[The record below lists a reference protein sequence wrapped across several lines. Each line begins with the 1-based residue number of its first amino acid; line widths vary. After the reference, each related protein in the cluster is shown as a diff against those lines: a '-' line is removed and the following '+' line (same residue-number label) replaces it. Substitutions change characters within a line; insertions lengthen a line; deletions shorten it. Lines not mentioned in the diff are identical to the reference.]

1 MAGGLAL
8 AAHAALE
15 EPALGLFGAAGATVL
30 AMALLSGR
38 AGLVAPAL
46 ILVAVGYAA
55 TLVARDVNALDPAA
69 PLVACALLLVAE
81 LAYWSVELASSVR
94 AEPRV
99 LLGRLAALV
108 GLAATALALAAGVL
122 AATAIPLGGG
132 LVWNLAGMTAAAGA
146 IALIAELSR
155 RSGAGVEP
163 TQPGDSRPH
172 WF

>member
-1 MAGGLAL
+1 MAGALAL

-15 EPALGLFGAAGATVL
+15 EPALGLFGAAGAAVL
-30 AMALLSGR
+30 AVAILVGR

-46 ILVAVGYAA
+46 VLVAAGYAA
-55 TLVARDVNALDPAA
+55 TLVARDARALDPAA

-81 LAYWSVELASSVR
+81 LAYWSVELASSGR

-99 LLGRLAALV
+99 LLRRLAALV

-122 AATAIPLGGG
+122 AATAMPFGGG
-132 LVWNLAGMTAAAGA
+132 LAWNLIGIIAAAGA

-155 RSGAGVEP
+155 RSGAGGEP
-163 TQPGDSRPH
+163 TQPGDTRPH
-172 WF
+172 RF